1 MNRYVAYYRVSTK
14 KQGESGLGLEA
25 QRRTVEQFCLSGQIL
40 AEYTDIE
47 SGKNNNRPEL
57 LKAIVYAKQHGALLV
72 IAKLD
77 RLSRNVFFI
86 SSLMESKVR
95 FKACDLPEADHFTV
109 HLFAALAEKERKM
122 ISERTKAAL
131 AAKAARGEVIIRKSN
146 LSEEA
151 RQKASQ
157 TIATNARKDESV
169 QRAAALIV
177 MYREKGMSYAK
188 IAQKLNQSTYKTRTG
203 KPFHA
208 MQVQR
213 IYQRGAS
220 N

>member
-1 MNRYVAYYRVSTK
+1 MKYVAYYRVSTK

-57 LKAIVYAKQHGALLV
+57 LKAIAYAKQHGALLI

-86 SSLMESKVR
+86 SSLMESKVQ

-131 AAKAARGEVIIRKSN
+131 AAKAARGEVINRKN
-146 LSEEA
+146 NISEEA
-151 RQKASQ
+151 RQKARQ
-157 TIATNARKDESV
+157 TISTKARKDESV
-169 QRAAALIV
+169 QRAAALIE
-177 MYREKGMSYAK
+177 MYREKGMSYAL
-188 IAQKLNQSTYKTRTG
+188 IAEKLNQSRYTTRTG

-213 IYQRGAS
+213 IHQRGQA
-220 N
+220 

>member
-1 MNRYVAYYRVSTK
+1 MNKYVAYYRVSTK

-25 QRRTVEQFCLSGQIL
+25 QRRTVEQFCRTGQIL
-40 AEYTDIE
+40 AEYTDVE
-47 SGKNNNRPEL
+47 SGKNNARPEL
-57 LKAIVYAKQHGALLV
+57 LRAIAYAKDRGAMLI

-77 RLSRNVFFI
+77 RLSRNVYFI
-86 SSLMESKVR
+86 SSLMESKVL

-131 AAKAARGEVIIRKSN
+131 AAKVARGEVINRKSN
-146 LSEEA
+146 LSEDA

-157 TIATNARKDESV
+157 TIAINARKDESV
-169 QRAAALIV
+169 QRAAALIE

-188 IAQKLNQSTYKTRTG
+188 IAEKLNQSTYKTRTG
-203 KPFHA
+203 KQFHA

-213 IYQRGAS
+213 IHQRGPS
-220 N
+220 S

>member
-1 MNRYVAYYRVSTK
+1 MNKYVAYYRVSTK

-25 QRRTVEQFCLSGQIL
+25 QRRTVKQFCLSGQIL

-47 SGKNNNRPEL
+47 SGKDNSRPEL
-57 LKAIVYAKQHGALLV
+57 LKAIAYAKEHGALLI

-86 SSLMESKVR
+86 SSLMESKVP

-131 AAKAARGEVIIRKSN
+131 TAKAARGEVINRVSN
-146 LSEEA
+146 LTEEA
-151 RQKASQ
+151 REKAGR
-157 TIATNARKDESV
+157 TISTKARKDESV
-169 QRAAALIV
+169 QRAAALIK
-177 MYREKGMSYAK
+177 MYREKGLSYAK
-188 IAQKLNQSTYKTRTG
+188 IAEKLNQSTYKTRTG

-213 IYQRGAS
+213 IHQRT
-220 N
+220 NYH